1 MASRKKVPDATQEI
15 KEVPSIEQ
23 PEKEQPA
30 TEQKTKELPKIGN
43 PENTVT
49 IGGKLIE
56 IKPTKLKYQRNKTA
70 LFYKVLDIYPVADI
84 LAMEAGTFG
93 DDRDGD
99 KALMDWLIAVT
110 DDPDL
115 IVQNYDEIDS
125 GVIETL
131 LSIYRRLNKV
141 DEKEAKIK
149 NPPAEIILRT
159 VYLCGVLTCY

>member
-1 MASRKKVPDATQEI
+1 MASRKKVPDTTQEI

-23 PEKEQPA
+23 PEKEKPA

-115 IVQNYDEIDS
+115 IVENYDEIDS

-131 LSIYRRLNKV
+131 LTIYRRLNKV
-141 DEKEAKIK
+141 DEKEAKLK
-149 NPPAEIILRT
+149 NVAKERKE
-159 VYLCGVLTCY
+159 VA

>member
-1 MASRKKVPDATQEI
+1 MPVVEQAI
-15 KEVPSIEQ
+15 KETPSAQQ
-23 PEKEQPA
+23 PTKEQPQ
-30 TEQKTKELPKIGN
+30 TEQEMRELPKIGN
-43 PENTVT
+43 PENAVT

-56 IKPTKLKYQRNKTA
+56 IKPTKLKYQRNRTA
-70 LFYKVLDIYPVADI
+70 LFYKVLQIYPVADI

-115 IVQNYDEIDS
+115 IVANYDEIDS
-125 GVIETL
+125 GVIEQL

-141 DEKEAKIK
+141 DEKEANLK
-149 NPPAEIILRT
+149 NVRMERKEA
-159 VYLCGVLTCY
+159 G

>member
-1 MASRKKVPDATQEI
+1 MASRKKVPDTTQEI
-15 KEVPSIEQ
+15 KDVPSIEQ
-23 PEKEQPA
+23 PEKEKPA
-30 TEQKTKELPKIGN
+30 TEQKTKELPKVGN

-115 IVQNYDEIDS
+115 IVENYDEIDS

-131 LSIYRRLNKV
+131 LTIYRRLNKV
-141 DEKEAKIK
+141 DEKEAKLK
-149 NPPAEIILRT
+149 NAAKERKE
-159 VYLCGVLTCY
+159 VA

>member
-1 MASRKKVPDATQEI
+1 MASRKKVPDTTQEI

-23 PEKEQPA
+23 PEKEKPA

-115 IVQNYDEIDS
+115 IVENYDEIDS

-131 LSIYRRLNKV
+131 LTIYRRLNKV
-141 DEKEAKIK
+141 DEKEAKLK
-149 NPPAEIILRT
+149 NAAKERKE
-159 VYLCGVLTCY
+159 VA

>member
-1 MASRKKVPDATQEI
+1 MASRKKVPDVTQEM

-23 PEKEQPA
+23 PEKEKPA
-30 TEQKTKELPKIGN
+30 TEQKAKELPKIGN

-70 LFYKVLDIYPVADI
+70 LFYKVLDMYPVADI

-115 IVQNYDEIDS
+115 IVENYDEIDS

-131 LSIYRRLNKV
+131 LAIYRRLNKV
-141 DEKEAKIK
+141 DEKEAKLK
-149 NPPAEIILRT
+149 NAAKERKE
-159 VYLCGVLTCY
+159 VA

>member
-1 MASRKKVPDATQEI
+1 MASRKKVPDMTQEV

-23 PEKEQPA
+23 PEKEKPA
-30 TEQKTKELPKIGN
+30 TEQKTKEFPKVGN

-115 IVQNYDEIDS
+115 IVENYDEIDS

-131 LSIYRRLNKV
+131 LTIYRRLNKV
-141 DEKEAKIK
+141 DEKEAKLK
-149 NPPAEIILRT
+149 NVAKERKE
-159 VYLCGVLTCY
+159 VA

>member
-1 MASRKKVPDATQEI
+1 MAPRKKLPVVEQAI
-15 KEVPSIEQ
+15 KETPSAQQ
-23 PEKEQPA
+23 PTKEQPQ
-30 TEQKTKELPKIGN
+30 TEQEMRELPKIGN

-56 IKPTKLKYQRNKTA
+56 IKPTKLKYQRNRTA
-70 LFYKVLDIYPVADI
+70 LFYKVLQIYPVADI

-115 IVQNYDEIDS
+115 IVANYDEIDS
-125 GVIETL
+125 GVIEQL

-141 DEKEAKIK
+141 DEKEANLK
-149 NPPAEIILRT
+149 NVRMERKEA
-159 VYLCGVLTCY
+159 G

>member
-1 MASRKKVPDATQEI
+1 MAPRKKLPAVEQEI
-15 KEVPSIEQ
+15 KETPSAQQ
-23 PEKEQPA
+23 PSKEQPQ
-30 TEQKTKELPKIGN
+30 TEQEVRELPKIGN

-70 LFYKVLDIYPVADI
+70 LFYKVLQIYPVADI

-115 IVQNYDEIDS
+115 IVANYDEIDS
-125 GVIETL
+125 GVIEQL

-141 DEKEAKIK
+141 DEKEANLK
-149 NPPAEIILRT
+149 NVRMERKEA
-159 VYLCGVLTCY
+159 G

>member
-1 MASRKKVPDATQEI
+1 MASRKKVPDVTQEA
-15 KEVPSIEQ
+15 KAVPSIEQ
-23 PEKEQPA
+23 PEKEKPA
-30 TEQKTKELPKIGN
+30 TEQKEKGLPKIGN

-115 IVQNYDEIDS
+115 IVENYDEIDS
-125 GVIETL
+125 GVIEAL
-131 LSIYRRLNKV
+131 LVIYRRLNKV
-141 DEKEAKIK
+141 DEKEAKLK
-149 NPPAEIILRT
+149 NAAKERKE
-159 VYLCGVLTCY
+159 VA

>member
-1 MASRKKVPDATQEI
+1 MASRKKVPDVTQEI
-15 KEVPSIEQ
+15 KDVPSIEQ
-23 PEKEQPA
+23 PEKEKPA
-30 TEQKTKELPKIGN
+30 TEQKIKELPKIGN

-115 IVQNYDEIDS
+115 IVENYDEIDS
-125 GVIETL
+125 GVIEIL
-131 LSIYRRLNKV
+131 LTIYRRLNKV
-141 DEKEAKIK
+141 DEKEAKLK
-149 NPPAEIILRT
+149 NAAKERKE
-159 VYLCGVLTCY
+159 VA

>member
-1 MASRKKVPDATQEI
+1 MPVVEQAI
-15 KEVPSIEQ
+15 KETPSAQQ
-23 PEKEQPA
+23 PTKEQPQ
-30 TEQKTKELPKIGN
+30 TEQEMRELPKIGN

-56 IKPTKLKYQRNKTA
+56 IKPTKLKYQRNRTA
-70 LFYKVLDIYPVADI
+70 LFYKVLQIYPVADI

-115 IVQNYDEIDS
+115 IVANYDEIDS
-125 GVIETL
+125 GVIEQL

-141 DEKEAKIK
+141 DEKEANLK
-149 NPPAEIILRT
+149 NVRMERKEA
-159 VYLCGVLTCY
+159 G

>member
-1 MASRKKVPDATQEI
+1 MASRKKVPDTTQEI

-23 PEKEQPA
+23 PEKEKPA
-30 TEQKTKELPKIGN
+30 TEQKTKELPKVGN

-115 IVQNYDEIDS
+115 IVENYDEIDS

-131 LSIYRRLNKV
+131 LTIYRRLNKV
-141 DEKEAKIK
+141 DEKEAKLK
-149 NPPAEIILRT
+149 NVAKERKE
-159 VYLCGVLTCY
+159 VA